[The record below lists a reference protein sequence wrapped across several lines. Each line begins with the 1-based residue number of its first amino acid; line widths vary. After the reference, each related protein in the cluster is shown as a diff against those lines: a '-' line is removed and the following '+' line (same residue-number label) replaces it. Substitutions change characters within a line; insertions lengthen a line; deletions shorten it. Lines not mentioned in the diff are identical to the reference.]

1 MFCDSTVQPTDISNT
16 YLDICS
22 HIKSLPLNKYLII
35 QTQLSVQKIDGLSPI
50 DYKFKFEHL
59 SKKSQE
65 MVLQKKIK
73 FQGCEVKMRSVLQRH
88 SLPLAVTVVRP
99 VSPVPKPATTQ
110 QADSRT

>member
-22 HIKSLPLNKYLII
+22 HIKSLPLKKYLVIL
-35 QTQLSVQKIDGLSPI
+35 TQRSVQKIGGLSPI

-65 MVLQKKIK
+65 MVLQKTVD
-73 FQGCEVKMRSVLQRH
+73 FQGCEVKMKSLLQRH
-88 SLPLAVTVVRP
+88 SLPLAVTVVGP
-99 VSPVPKPATTQ
+99 ISPVLKPATTQ
-110 QADSRT
+110 QADSGT